1 MFEGIG
7 NFINYALGLDVKEL
21 NVWQMGLRAAVIYIA
36 GWIMVRVAGDRR
48 FIGKHAAFDVVLSII
63 FGSTLSRTINGSA
76 PFFPTIGAGF
86 VLVGMHW
93 LFAGISYHFPV
104 LEQLIKGS
112 SRILIRDGDINY
124 KNMRKSHLSKKDLE
138 SSLRSQAKLTDIS
151 QVELARLESG
161 GEISVL
167 PRENKPHIID
177 VNVEEGVKTIRIKL

>member
-1 MFEGIG
+1 MFEAIG
-7 NFINYALGLDVKEL
+7 DGINYALGLDAKEL
-21 NVWQMGLRAAVIYIA
+21 NSWQMGLRAAVIYFS

-93 LFAGISYHFPV
+93 LFAGISFHFPGV
-104 LEQLIKGS
+104 EQLIKGS
-112 SRILIRDGDINY
+112 SRVLIRDGEINY
-124 KNMRKSHLSKKDLE
+124 KNMQKSHLTHKDLE
-138 SSLRSQAKLTDIS
+138 SSLRSQAKLTEAS
-151 QVELARLESG
+151 QVKIARLESG

-167 PRENKPHIID
+167 PQEKQPQVIKLT
-177 VNVEEGVKTIRIKL
+177 VEEGVKIIRIEL